1 MKKVLFFAA
10 TAMLFAACTSDEV
23 NAPKLAQ
30 NAPQAVA
37 FDTYMSSATRA
48 VGGTTDVMTTST
60 LQTTGFGVFAYQTT
74 GAYTTTAKPNFMYN
88 QEVTYSSAV
97 WGYSPLKYWPN
108 NTTNDS
114 YGATMP
120 QSDAVSF
127 FAYAP
132 YVATGSTG
140 TPGITAFTTNTAT
153 GDPKV
158 SYTVATKP
166 SESVDLLWGVMP
178 NSWTYTDVAGN
189 PHNNTGAQNLLPLT
203 NLLKP
208 AVDTR
213 MKFLFLH
220 ALSRLGINVIA
231 AVDQAAP
238 GGELDYSETKIVIE
252 SVTIKDATATYKLAA
267 SGDLNLNNTTAGVA
281 KWETTTPTTAFELKI
296 DKDNELETS
305 LLYETDAAT
314 SFAKEG
320 VLTAKEKP
328 LIDGGKYFMLIPTDG
343 VTDLNVNI
351 VYDVITKDDALNGS
365 YSKVQNNVTKKIGL
379 DFDNGKAYTLKLIL
393 GVTSVKLDAE
403 VKPWEI
409 QGATPVDL
417 PKNNE

>member
-1 MKKVLFFAA
+1 MKKILFFAA
-10 TAMLFAACTSDEV
+10 TAMLFAACSSDEV
-23 NAPKLAQ
+23 NAPKIAQ

-74 GAYTTTAKPNFMYN
+74 GAYSAAAKPNFMYN
-88 QEVTYSSAV
+88 QKITYSSAV

-132 YVATGSTG
+132 YVATGG
-140 TPGITAFTTNTAT
+140 DPGITAFTGNDDA

-158 SYTVATKP
+158 SYKVATKP
-166 SESVDLLWGVMP
+166 SESVDLLWGVVP

-189 PHNNTGAQNLLPLT
+189 PYNNTGGQNLLPLT
-203 NLLKP
+203 NMLKP

-220 ALSRLGINVIA
+220 ALSRMGINVIA

-238 GGELDYSETKIVIE
+238 GGDLDEKTKIVIE
-252 SVTIKDATATYKLAA
+252 SVTIKDATATAKLAA

-296 DKDNELETS
+296 DKDNELENS
-305 LLYETDAAT
+305 LLYDTDAAT

-328 LIDGGKYFMLIPTDG
+328 LIDGGKYFMLIPTEG

-351 VYDVITKDDALNGS
+351 VYDVITEDAALKDG
-365 YSKVQNNVTKKIGL
+365 YSVVRNNVTKKIGL

-403 VKPWEI
+403 VKPWEN

-417 PKNNE
+417 PRNNE

>member
-1 MKKVLFFAA
+1 MKKILFFAA
-10 TAMLFAACTSDEV
+10 TALLFAACSNEEGTAPEV
-23 NAPKLAQ
+23 AQ
-30 NAPQAVA
+30 APQAVA
-37 FDTYMSSATRA
+37 FDTYLSSATRA
-48 VGGTTDVMTTST
+48 VGGATDVMTTST

-74 GAYTTTAKPNFMYN
+74 GAYSTTATPNFMYN

-97 WGYSPLKYWPN
+97 WSYDPLKYWPN

-120 QSDAVSF
+120 KSDAVSF

-132 YVATGSTG
+132 YVATADLGD
-140 TPGITAFTTNTAT
+140 PGIKEFTANNAA

-158 SYTVATKP
+158 TYIVASKP
-166 SESVDLLWGVMP
+166 SECVDLLWGVVP
-178 NSWTYTDVAGN
+178 NAWTYTDVAGN
-189 PHNNTGAQNLLPLT
+189 TYNNAGLGSLLPLT
-203 NLLKP
+203 NMLKP

-238 GGELDYSETKIVIE
+238 GGDLDAKTKIVIE
-252 SVTIKDATATYKLAA
+252 SVTITDATATAKLAA
-267 SGDLNLNNTTAGVA
+267 SGKLNLNNTTAGVA
-281 KWETTTPTTAFELKI
+281 KWEDLDATTPFSLTI
-296 DKDNELETS
+296 NSGNELENS

-314 SFAKEG
+314 SYAKEG

-328 LIDGGKYFMLIPTDG
+328 LIDGGQYLMLIPTDG

-351 VYDVITKDDALNGS
+351 VYDVITEDAALADG
-365 YSKVQNNVTKKIGL
+365 YSVVQNNVTKKIGL

-403 VKPWEI
+403 VKPWEAM
-409 QGATPVDL
+409 GATPVDL
-417 PKNNE
+417 PRNNE

>member
-1 MKKVLFFAA
+1 MKKILFFAA

-23 NAPKLAQ
+23 NAPEVTK
-30 NAPQAVA
+30 APQAIA
-37 FDTYMSSATRA
+37 FDTYTASATRA
-48 VGGTTDVMTTST
+48 GEKGVMTTST

-74 GAYTTTAKPNFMYN
+74 GAFSSTATPNFMYN
-88 QEVTYSSAV
+88 QEVSYSSSV
-97 WGYSPLKYWPN
+97 WSYTPLKYWPN

-132 YVATGSTG
+132 YVATGSVG
-140 TPGITAFTTNTAT
+140 APGITAFTANTAA

-166 SESVDLLWGVMP
+166 SESVDLLWGVVP
-178 NSWTYTDVAGN
+178 NAWTYTDVAGN
-189 PHNNTGAQNLLPLT
+189 VYNNAGLGNLLPLQ
-203 NLLKP
+203 NMLKP

-238 GGELDYSETKIVIE
+238 GGELDTHTKIVIE
-252 SVTIKDATATYKLAA
+252 SVTITDATASAKVAA

-281 KWETTTPTTAFELKI
+281 KWENLVTTTPFAVTI
-296 DKDNELETS
+296 NSSNELETS
-305 LLYETDAAT
+305 LLYETSAAA

-328 LIDGGKYFMLIPTDG
+328 LINGGKYFMLIPTDG
-343 VTDLNVNI
+343 VAELSVNI
-351 VYDVITKDDALNGS
+351 VYDVITEDAALNGG
-365 YSKVQNNVTKKIGL
+365 YSTVQNNVTKTVYL

-403 VKPWEI
+403 VKPWEVL
-409 QGATPVDL
+409 GATPVDL

>member
-1 MKKVLFFAA
+1 MKKILFFAA
-10 TAMLFAACTSDEV
+10 TAMLFAACTSDEA
-23 NAPKLAQ
+23 NAPEVAKE
-30 NAPQAVA
+30 APQAIA
-37 FDTYMSSATRA
+37 FDTYTSSATRA

-60 LQTTGFGVFAYQTT
+60 LQATGFGVFAYQTN
-74 GAYTTTAKPNFMYN
+74 GAYNAASATPNFMYN

-97 WGYSPLKYWPN
+97 WGYTPLKYWPN

-114 YGATMP
+114 FGATMP

-132 YVATGSTG
+132 YVATGSVG
-140 TPGITAFTTNTAT
+140 DPGITAFTGNTAT

-158 SYTVATKP
+158 SYKVASKP
-166 SESVDLLWGVMP
+166 SESVDLLWGVLP
-178 NSWTYTDVAGN
+178 NAWTYTDVAGN
-189 PHNNTGAQNLLPLT
+189 SYNTTGAQNLLPLT

-238 GGELDYSETKIVIE
+238 GGVLDEKTTIVIE
-252 SVTIKDATATYKLAA
+252 SVTIKDATATAKLAA

-281 KWETTTPTTAFELKI
+281 KWENLNTSTAFTLTI
-296 DKDNELETS
+296 DDGNELENS

-328 LIDGGKYFMLIPTDG
+328 LINGDKYLMLIPTDG

-351 VYDVITKDDALNGS
+351 VYDVITEDAALNGG
-365 YSKVQNNVTKKIGL
+365 YSVVQNNVTKKIGL

-403 VKPWEI
+403 VKPWEVL
-409 QGATPVDL
+409 GATPVDL
-417 PKNNE
+417 PRNNE

>member
-1 MKKVLFFAA
+1 MKKILFFAA
-10 TAMLFAACTSDEV
+10 TAMLFAACTSDE
-23 NAPKLAQ
+23 A
-30 NAPQAVA
+30 NAPQATKTAPQAIA

-60 LQTTGFGVFAYQTT
+60 LQATGFGVFAYQTT

-132 YVATGSTG
+132 YVATGNVG
-140 TPGITAFTTNTAT
+140 VPGITAFTGKAVE

-178 NSWTYTDVAGN
+178 NDWTYTDVAGN
-189 PHNNTGAQNLLPLT
+189 SYNTTGAQNLLPLT

-220 ALSRLGINVIA
+220 ALSRMGINVIA

-238 GGELDYSETKIVIE
+238 GGDLDEKTKIVIE
-252 SVTIKDATATYKLAA
+252 SVTITDATTTKQLAA

-296 DKDNELETS
+296 DKDNELENS
-305 LLYETDAAT
+305 LLYETSAAT
-314 SFAKEG
+314 SFTKEG

-328 LIDGGKYFMLIPTDG
+328 LIDGGKYFMLIPTEG
-343 VTDLNVNI
+343 VTDLNVKI
-351 VYDVITKDDALNGS
+351 VYDVITKDDALDGG
-365 YSKVQNNVTKKIGL
+365 YSTVQNNVTKKIGL

-417 PKNNE
+417 PRNNE

>member
-1 MKKVLFFAA
+1 MKKILLFAA
-10 TAMLFAACTSDEV
+10 TAMLFAACASDEDY
-23 NAPKLAQ
+23 APQVTK
-30 NAPQAVA
+30 NDPQAVA

-48 VGGTTDVMTTST
+48 GQTDVMTTST
-60 LQTTGFGVFAYQTT
+60 LQATGFGVFAYQTT
-74 GAYTTTAKPNFMYN
+74 GAYSAAATPNFMYN
-88 QEVTYSSAV
+88 QEITYSSAV
-97 WGYSPLKYWPN
+97 WGYNPLKYWPN

-114 YGATMP
+114 YGATMT

-132 YVATGSTG
+132 YVATTAVG
-140 TPGITAFTTNTAT
+140 TPGITAFTANTVS

-158 SYTVATKP
+158 SYTVASKP
-166 SESVDLLWGVMP
+166 SESVDLLWGVVP

-189 PHNNTGAQNLLPLT
+189 PYNNTGGQNLLPLT
-203 NLLKP
+203 NMLKP

-238 GGELDYSETKIVIE
+238 GGVIDYDETKIVIE
-252 SVTIKDATATYKLAA
+252 SVTITDATATPLLAA
-267 SGDLNLNNTTAGVA
+267 SGDLNLNNTTPGVA
-281 KWETTTPTTAFELKI
+281 KWENLTTSTAFTLTI
-296 DKDNELETS
+296 NSSNELENS

-314 SFAKEG
+314 SFGKEG

-328 LIDGGKYFMLIPTDG
+328 LIDGGKYLMLIPTEG
-343 VTDLNVNI
+343 VTELNVNI
-351 VYDVITKDDALNGS
+351 VYDVITKDDALVGG

-393 GVTSVKLDAE
+393 GLTSVKLDAE

-417 PKNNE
+417 PRNNE